1 MIRKANGQNLRIT
14 ANGQV
19 GSSFACTTETILGS
33 VALPP
38 DFLSTGAIITVRNS
52 CSKFGTTG
60 VFVVKLYFNTTVS
73 LSGALQLGT
82 YSSAAADRAP
92 NVYRRFVFKSPTTA
106 RGLNQTFSASSDTG
120 DYNTFPGVVTQ
131 TFTNWLVGGG
141 VFFVTGLRSSGT
153 DTMQLINMS
162 IEV

>member
-14 ANGQV
+14 ANAQV
-19 GSSFACTTETILGS
+19 GSSFACVTETILGS
-33 VALPP
+33 VTLPP
-38 DFLSTGAIITVRNS
+38 DFLSTGAIICVRNS
-52 CSKFGTTG
+52 CAKSGATG
-60 VFVVKLYFNTTVS
+60 VFVVKLYFNTTAS

-82 YSSAAADRAP
+82 YTSSSADRAP
-92 NVYRRFVFKSPTTA
+92 NATQAKGIAS
-106 RGLNQTFSASSDTG
+106 TFSNNNDVG
-120 DYNTFPGVVTQ
+120 DLLSAVATF

-141 VFFVTGLRSSGT
+141 VFFMTGLRSSGS

>member
-19 GSSFACTTETILGS
+19 GSSFACATETILGS
-33 VALPP
+33 VTLPS
-38 DFLSTGAIITVRNS
+38 DFLSTGAIICVRNS
-52 CSKFGTTG
+52 CAKSAGTG
-60 VFVVKLYFNTTVS
+60 VFVVKLYFNTTAS
-73 LSGALQLGT
+73 ISGALQLGIYT
-82 YSSAAADRAP
+82 SAAADRAP
-92 NVYRRFVFKSPTTA
+92 NVFRRFVFTSATQAK
-106 RGLNQTFSASSDTG
+106 GLTSTFSNSSDVG
-120 DYNTFPGVVTQ
+120 DLLSSVATF

-141 VFFVTGLRSSGT
+141 VFFMTGLRSSGT